1 MMNSYIPPLP
11 PPPPPPFERKPM
23 SYGVKIL
30 LLGLQGALLMI
41 GALSIWLMSYSREG
55 RSREVAQQIVQDWGR
70 EVYVN
75 GPVAVAN
82 RDSAECV
89 RPEEFVCHAQ
99 VGTMSLHRNI

>member
-55 RSREVAQQIVQDWGR
+55 RSREVA
-70 EVYVN
+70 
-75 GPVAVAN
+75 
-82 RDSAECV
+82 S
-89 RPEEFVCHAQ
+89 VCERAC
-99 VGTMSLHRNI
+99 GCGKP